1 MKAEVNSKP
10 PILFP
15 AYPYLSEVSCT
26 STEAEKESK
35 RQPEADKELGVV
47 VLMVA
52 CNTRY
57 DIPLSV
63 FPEYPRDTD
72 GMD

>member
-1 MKAEVNSKP
+1 MKAEVNCKP

-15 AYPYLSEVSCT
+15 TYPYLSEVSCT

-47 VLMVA
+47 VLVISGDA
-52 CNTRY
+52 RHQTPAV
-57 DIPLSV
+57 PLL
-63 FPEYPRDTD
+63 EYPRNAD